1 MKKEYMS
8 VKEAAEKWKISD
20 RRVRILC
27 ETEKIAGV
35 IKEGNSYKIPYD
47 SMKPMDGRRQ
57 KGKVI
62 AKEYQELFSRIESKK
77 EELSRRRPLTQG
89 ELKRLQEEFLL
100 EFIYNSNAIEGNTLT
115 LQETAM
121 VLDGITI
128 DKKPLKDHLEA
139 VGHKEA
145 FEYVK
150 ELIDQKENFSEKMHQ
165 YVEEMVNGTVV
176 ELNPVPLQRMIS
188 GNVDSE
194 QIKKICFE
202 YGIKI
207 LKECSELDMVKR
219 KRNELAHGESRFSEV
234 GGDITESEL
243 QKYKAAVYAHLDLVI
258 KNTEKFLKNQ
268 EYKKL

>member
-1 MKKEYMS
+1 
-8 VKEAAEKWKISD
+8 
-20 RRVRILC
+20 
-27 ETEKIAGV
+27 
-35 IKEGNSYKIPYD
+35 
-47 SMKPMDGRRQ
+47 
-57 KGKVI
+57 
-62 AKEYQELFSRIESKK
+62 
-77 EELSRRRPLTQG
+77 
-89 ELKRLQEEFLL
+89 
-100 EFIYNSNAIEGNTLT
+100 
-115 LQETAM
+115 
-121 VLDGITI
+121 
-128 DKKPLKDHLEA
+128 
-139 VGHKEA
+139 
-145 FEYVK
+145 
-150 ELIDQKENFSEKMHQ
+150 MHQ

>member
-1 MKKEYMS
+1 MSINILKAETKELKKEITSFLKMVCLCQRDKVFLSESGHKHIINRENKKILKATVLIMLYNLI
-8 VKEAAEKWKISD
+8 EATITKLIREI
-20 RRVRILC
+20 IH
-27 ETEKIAGV
+27 EI
-35 IKEGNSYKIPYD
+35 
-47 SMKPMDGRRQ
+47 
-57 KGKVI
+57 
-62 AKEYQELFSRIESKK
+62 
-77 EELSRRRPLTQG
+77 
-89 ELKRLQEEFLL
+89 
-100 EFIYNSNAIEGNTLT
+100 NSNSLT
-115 LQETAM
+115 YNA
-121 VLDGITI
+121 
-128 DKKPLKDHLEA
+128 
-139 VGHKEA
+139 
-145 FEYVK
+145 
-150 ELIDQKENFSEKMHQ
+150 LIDNVKKAWIKIHCRDSLLNCKKENFSEKMHQ

-176 ELNPVPLQRMIS
+176 QLNPVPLQRMIS